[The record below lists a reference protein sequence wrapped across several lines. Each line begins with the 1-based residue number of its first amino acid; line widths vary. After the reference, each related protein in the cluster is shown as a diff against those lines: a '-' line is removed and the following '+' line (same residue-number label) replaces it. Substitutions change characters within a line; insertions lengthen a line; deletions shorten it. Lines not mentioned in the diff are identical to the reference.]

1 MNFIQRMW
9 LGLTDTPKEQALM
22 QMVLV
27 FVVEGLLAAISAVLE
42 NIGLLTVRQMLT
54 IFVFV
59 LVSTIANG
67 LVKYLHANAT
77 TVVSSLATGAIAAQ
91 LPVIEKQIAE
101 EIHIADA
108 KGVLF
113 PIDLSKS

>member
-1 MNFIQRMW
+1 
-9 LGLTDTPKEQALM
+9 M
-22 QMVLV
+22 QMIFV
-27 FVVEGLLAAISAVLE
+27 FLVEGVLAAGSAVLE
-42 NIGLLTVRQMLT
+42 NFGIVTLRQTIT

-59 LVSTIANG
+59 LVSTFANG

-77 TVVSSLATGAIAAQ
+77 TVVGALATGAVETQ
-91 LPVIEKQIAE
+91 LPGIERQIAE

-113 PIDLSKS
+113 PADLSNK